1 MEDDKALGP
10 DGFTLVFWQFVK
22 AKIMELFRDFFV
34 FETFTRSLNTTFL
47 VPIPKKGDAE
57 DLKDFRPI
65 SMLGSLYKILA
76 KVLATITK
84 KGLWAVLSRMLQMP
98 LWRGWQ
104 ILNASL
110 IANEVIDSWQK
121 RKDKG
126 VVCKLDIEKV
136 FDSINWQ
143 FLMKAWALAPN
154 G

>member
-1 MEDDKALGP
+1 
-10 DGFTLVFWQFVK
+10 
-22 AKIMELFRDFFV
+22 
-34 FETFTRSLNTTFL
+34 
-47 VPIPKKGDAE
+47 
-57 DLKDFRPI
+57 
-65 SMLGSLYKILA
+65 
-76 KVLATITK
+76 
-84 KGLWAVLSRMLQMP
+84 MP

-110 IANEVIDSWQK
+110 TANEVIDSWQK

-136 FDSINWQ
+136 FHSINWQ